1 MKHLDLQNEFR
12 ELIAQ
17 LRFQVESASAMG
29 SYDTH
34 KVAEF
39 ALCGPLREL
48 YGWTALR
55 NLNSEEANSPGIDLA
70 DDLARVAVQVTATSD
85 LAKIKHTIEV
95 FIDHGLNQKY
105 DRLIVFILSKKQSSY
120 SQASID
126 ASTNGRLTFSA
137 SNDIWDYQDICAT
150 AAGATPQHL
159 QAVVNHLKGYMR
171 GTPVGLADEDIDP
184 PTEPPESLLANL
196 IELYFPNTLYIA
208 QMSADLIERHGKRR
222 PGQMRKTIS
231 EFNKDLKKPVPS
243 GYVTHGRL
251 IISFLDLTDSGSPFR
266 HLLEPGTSEEH
277 RSEDFLNIDPD
288 RERVFKSLLRS
299 TLQQRLYAEHVRWEH
314 EDRQFIFLP
323 RDDEQNQR
331 YIEWRGEKTATRA
344 VFDRKYNKKDPSKV
358 FQQKHLS
365 FAVQFLHFDGDWFM
379 SITPSWFFSFGPNFN
394 KSSYAFEN
402 LSWIKRQE
410 TNQSVMNHFRFIATW
425 LKSIDEETLFSSD
438 SPAVLLSFG
447 NMLTLDGAPSLDESK
462 WLPLSDSLD
471 GEDDISRRLFD
482 R

>member
-1 MKHLDLQNEFR
+1 VKHLDLQNEFR

-48 YGWTALR
+48 YGWMALR
-55 NLNSEEANSPGIDLA
+55 NVNSEEANSPGIDLA
-70 DDLARVAVQVTATSD
+70 DDLARVAIQVTGTAD

-95 FIDHGLNQKY
+95 FIDHGLDQKY
-105 DRLIVFILSKKQSSY
+105 DRLIVFILSKKQGSY

-126 ASTNGRLTFSA
+126 ASANGRLTFSA
-137 SNDIWDYQDICAT
+137 SKDIWDYQDISAT
-150 AAGATPQHL
+150 AASATPQQL
-159 QAVVNHLKGYMR
+159 QSVVKHLKAYLR

-184 PTEPPESLLANL
+184 PSEPPESLLANL
-196 IELYFPNTLYIA
+196 IELYFPSTLYFA
-208 QMSADLIERHGKRR
+208 HMSVDLIARHGKRR

-231 EFNKDLKKPVPS
+231 EFNKERKKPVPS
-243 GYVTHGRL
+243 GYVTHGKL
-251 IISFLDLTDSGSPFR
+251 IISFLDLTDSDSPFR
-266 HLLEPGTSEEH
+266 HLIEPGTAEKH
-277 RSEDFLNIDPD
+277 TSEDFLKIDPD

-299 TLQQRLYAEHVRWEH
+299 TLQQRLFAEHVRWEH
-314 EDRQFIFLP
+314 GDRQFIFLP
-323 RDDEQNQR
+323 REDDQNQR

-358 FQQKHLS
+358 LLQKHLS
-365 FAVQFLHFDGDWFM
+365 FAVQFLCFDDNWFI
-379 SITPSWFFSFGPNFN
+379 SITPSWFFSFGPDFK
-394 KSSYAFEN
+394 KSNYAFQN

-438 SPAVLLSFG
+438 GHAVLLSFG
-447 NMLTLDGAPSLDESK
+447 NMVTFDDAPALDDSK
-462 WLPLSDSLD
+462 WLPLSDSFD
-471 GEDDISRRLFD
+471 GEDDIPGRLFD
-482 R
+482 